1 MNVPCGVFFARA
13 PGMPRPAGIW
23 RGEPFT
29 STVRWAC
36 MWYTTCSLVSQRMPS
51 TGCPAALV
59 AVLASGGAL
68 GTGTPSGPV
77 GPGAGAG
84 LSVPS
89 VLSEVSFDDTEPVP
103 PWAAEPPEVAA
114 SVMPTAAPATITTA
128 PIAPSQRHRRRRR
141 ASAALA
147 CAIFWRAC
155 CCLFLLLLDTA
166 PFLLGPRGRWAEG
179 GAGHG
184 LATACVG
191 SGERGAPR
199 GLRSGPEQ
207 VVREHRGLGQRDEMA
222 ARQQV
227 RGDAEPVGGQLPL
240 EAGRE
245 EPVAGAR
252 YRPEW
257 HRRPFAQV
265 AHRPEPRGRLG

>member
-1 MNVPCGVFFARA
+1 MNVPCRVFFARA

-29 STVRWAC
+29 STVRCAW

-166 PFLLGPRGRWAEG
+166 PFPDWAHQTAGGVPCGR
-179 GAGHG
+179 GHG
-184 LATACVG
+184 
-191 SGERGAPR
+191 SGTLRSTYVDSSSGPAGR
-199 GLRSGPEQ
+199 NVRRRRSGP
-207 VVREHRGLGQRDEMA
+207 
-222 ARQQV
+222 
-227 RGDAEPVGGQLPL
+227 
-240 EAGRE
+240 
-245 EPVAGAR
+245 
-252 YRPEW
+252 
-257 HRRPFAQV
+257 
-265 AHRPEPRGRLG
+265 

>member
-1 MNVPCGVFFARA
+1 MNVPCRVFFARA

-29 STVRWAC
+29 STVRCAW

-103 PWAAEPPEVAA
+103 PPP
-114 SVMPTAAPATITTA
+114 PP
-128 PIAPSQRHRRRRR
+128 RFRRSGLRDFL
-141 ASAALA
+141 ACVLLPVPAAL
-147 CAIFWRAC
+147 
-155 CCLFLLLLDTA
+155 
-166 PFLLGPRGRWAEG
+166 
-179 GAGHG
+179 GHG
-184 LATACVG
+184 TVPDRATRA
-191 SGERGAPR
+191 
-199 GLRSGPEQ
+199 
-207 VVREHRGLGQRDEMA
+207 
-222 ARQQV
+222 
-227 RGDAEPVGGQLPL
+227 VGGVPH
-240 EAGRE
+240 GR
-245 EPVAGAR
+245 G
-252 YRPEW
+252 
-257 HRRPFAQV
+257 H
-265 AHRPEPRGRLG
+265 

>member
-1 MNVPCGVFFARA
+1 MNVPWRVFFARA

-29 STVRWAC
+29 STVRCAW

-103 PWAAEPPEVAA
+103 PWAAQPPEVAA
-114 SVMPTAAPATITTA
+114 RVMPTAPRHDPPPPDRAQPAP
-128 PIAPSQRHRRRRR
+128 PPPPPRFRRSGLRDFL
-141 ASAALA
+141 ACVLLPVPAAL
-147 CAIFWRAC
+147 
-155 CCLFLLLLDTA
+155 
-166 PFLLGPRGRWAEG
+166 
-179 GAGHG
+179 GHG
-184 LATACVG
+184 TVPDRATRA
-191 SGERGAPR
+191 
-199 GLRSGPEQ
+199 
-207 VVREHRGLGQRDEMA
+207 
-222 ARQQV
+222 
-227 RGDAEPVGGQLPL
+227 VGGVPH
-240 EAGRE
+240 GR
-245 EPVAGAR
+245 G
-252 YRPEW
+252 
-257 HRRPFAQV
+257 H
-265 AHRPEPRGRLG
+265 GTG